1 MENLYLQNYMYQLDT
16 LNQLIRLNKPIFD
29 FKENDFIIKTYNKF
43 NIKSDY
49 LYQLLWN
56 TIINSPEFNILL
68 LQKKPIDIE
77 VNIPVKNTAGIFI
90 LEDYT
95 FDINTSFDINF
106 DAFCEILE
114 IECTDLDHEDFCYI
128 DISIGIL
135 CT

>member
-1 MENLYLQNYMYQLDT
+1 MKNLYIQNYMSQIDN
-16 LNQLIRLNKPIFD
+16 LNQLKRLNKPIYD
-29 FKENDFIIKTYNKF
+29 FKDNFFIKTYNKF

-90 LEDYT
+90 
-95 FDINTSFDINF
+95 SFF
-106 DAFCEILE
+106 
-114 IECTDLDHEDFCYI
+114 
-128 DISIGIL
+128 
-135 CT
+135 